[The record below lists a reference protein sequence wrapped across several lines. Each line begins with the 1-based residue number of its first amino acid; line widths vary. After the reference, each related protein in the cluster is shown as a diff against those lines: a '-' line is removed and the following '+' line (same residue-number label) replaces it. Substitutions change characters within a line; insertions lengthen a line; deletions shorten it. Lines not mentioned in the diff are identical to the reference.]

1 MDIYDHVCITNEN
14 RKTAVAFCRM
24 KKKPEGHVNVKSAE
38 KQDTRNNNN

>member
-24 KKKPEGHVNVKSAE
+24 KKKPEGHVKSAE